1 MAFVNAFNNESGERQ
16 RVPEHWLGETS
27 HPEFRKF
34 TKSPRQKVSEK
45 QATKAET
52 TNAKE
57 S

>member
-27 HPEFRKF
+27 HSEFSKF